1 LLDDTSTENM
11 NNASEDKRSDRLR
24 FLKYTVRAILA
35 VAEKKWPTV
44 RGKSLT
50 TPHERAQAL
59 GLLPCVAIPPRTA
72 NKSIA

>member
-35 VAEKKWPTV
+35 FAEKKM
-44 RGKSLT
+44 
-50 TPHERAQAL
+50 
-59 GLLPCVAIPPRTA
+59 A
-72 NKSIA
+72 NC